1 MSVASA
7 VTKDEGMARAVEN
20 LEKYPF
26 YSLADLPDYVP
37 EEENPD
43 ILVKGRWLERGGSAF
58 WISTAGTGKT
68 ILAQQL
74 ALCFAEGK
82 PFAGLAPLRPLRVL
96 IFQTED
102 SPTRLGIDR
111 DDITAEL
118 SESYPDV
125 DWRATWEKVI
135 FAKNQGKTG
144 AAFLERLDE
153 LLTEREFDFVILNPF
168 FAFIGGDISQSAYV
182 TPFLRGGDINRE
194 QTETNNEVALQ
205 IEAINN
211 ALDQLREKPAPKRN
225 KIGYKTTKE

>member
-20 LEKYPF
+20 LEKSPF

-194 QTETNNEVALQ
+194 QTTGLQ
-205 IEAINN
+205 FILEQHRVGVLCFHQKYEYIY
-211 ALDQLREKPAPKRN
+211 DHPVQ
-225 KIGYKTTKE
+225 